1 MLTRI
6 AVFASGTG
14 SNFINIV
21 DKINQ
26 FKLNA
31 EVVLLISNNP
41 GSGSVKFAIKNNINV
56 EIINKFRCKE
66 ENNINL
72 KYKLSLKENKID
84 LILLAGFMK
93 KIPVDIIK
101 IYENK
106 ILNIHPSLLPDY
118 GGKGFYG
125 INVHNAVF
133 NSKEKF
139 SGATVHYVNE
149 RYDKGP
155 ILIQKK
161 IDIQDCNSPNEI
173 GKKVLKVE
181 HEIFP
186 EAVKKHLKN
195 LYNNE

>member
-93 KIPVDIIK
+93 KIPVDIVK

-125 INVHNAVF
+125 MNVHNAVF
-133 NSKEKF
+133 NSKDKF

-161 IDIQDCNSPNEI
+161 IDIQDCNSPDEI
-173 GKKVLKVE
+173 ATEVLKVE
-181 HEIFP
+181 HKIFP
-186 EAVKKHLKN
+186 EAVKKYLKS
-195 LYNNE
+195 L

>member
-66 ENNINL
+66 QKNINL
-72 KYKLSLKENKID
+72 RYKLSLKENKID

-93 KIPVDIIK
+93 KIPVDIVK

-125 INVHNAVF
+125 MNVHSAVF
-133 NSKEKF
+133 NSKDKF

-161 IDIQDCNSPNEI
+161 IDVQDCKSPDEI
-173 GKKVLKVE
+173 SIKVLKVE

-186 EAVKKHLKN
+186 EAVKKHLKS
-195 LYNNE
+195 L